1 METKEPNLA
10 AFNEW
15 ICVKDLVVFPK
26 ETFAKRYNQG
36 EKYYFHEDSH
46 PPVRFYPEF
55 FKLVVDE
62 TDTPI
67 KKYVRWE

>member
-15 ICVKDLVVFPK
+15 VCVRNLQDD
-26 ETFAKRYNQG
+26 ETNQWYLEG
-36 EKYYFHEDSH
+36 QRLWFHEDKS
-46 PPVRFYPEF
+46 VNDNF

-67 KKYVRWE
+67 KKLVRWD

>member
-15 ICVKDLVVFPK
+15 ICVESHYSGTLDVYIEGKS
-26 ETFAKRYNQG
+26 YW
-36 EKYYFHEDSH
+36 FHEDAPRDS
-46 PPVRFYPEF
+46 Y

-67 KKYVRWE
+67 KKLVRWD

>member
-15 ICVKDLVVFPK
+15 ICIKSMLDHQDMVTHWVYI
-26 ETFAKRYNQG
+26 EGQ
-36 EKYYFHEDSH
+36 KYCFHEDN
-46 PPVRFYPEF
+46 PPDQNH

-67 KKYVRWE
+67 KKYVRWD

>member
-10 AFNEW
+10 AFNEY
-15 ICVKDLVVFPK
+15 ICIQNYWREHEPG
-26 ETFAKRYNQG
+26 EYTIYNEGQCYWFG
-36 EKYYFHEDSH
+36 DDQS
-46 PPVRFYPEF
+46 VDDRI

-67 KKYVRWE
+67 KKLVRWD

>member
-1 METKEPNLA
+1 MENKQSNLA

-15 ICVKDLVVFPK
+15 VCVRNCPDE
-26 ETFAKRYNQG
+26 ETNQWYMEG
-36 EKYYFHEDSH
+36 QRLLFHEDQ
-46 PPVRFYPEF
+46 RINREY

-67 KKYVRWE
+67 KKLVRWD

>member
-15 ICVKDLVVFPK
+15 ICILSHGKGAFYT
-26 ETFAKRYNQG
+26 EGHSYW
-36 EKYYFHEDSH
+36 FHEDD
-46 PPVRFYPEF
+46 PQNDVY

-67 KKYVRWE
+67 KKYVRWD

>member
-1 METKEPNLA
+1 MENKQPNLA

-15 ICVKDLVVFPK
+15 ICVKPLRDHQTLKQFIYI
-26 ETFAKRYNQG
+26 EGMSYW
-36 EKYYFHEDSH
+36 FHEDSLQDEK
-46 PPVRFYPEF
+46 Y

-67 KKYVRWE
+67 KKLVRWE

>member
-1 METKEPNLA
+1 METKQPNLA

-15 ICVKDLVVFPK
+15 ICVKSHHNIKVYS
-26 ETFAKRYNQG
+26 TFEEHRSYW
-36 EKYYFHEDSH
+36 FHEDA
-46 PPVRFYPEF
+46 PPNPEY

-67 KKYVRWE
+67 KKLVRWD

>member
-15 ICVKDLVVFPK
+15 ICVQSYNTGYLG
-26 ETFAKRYNQG
+26 RYIEGQ
-36 EKYYFHEDSH
+36 KYWFHEDS
-46 PPVRFYPEF
+46 PPDAEH

-67 KKYVRWE
+67 KKLVRWD